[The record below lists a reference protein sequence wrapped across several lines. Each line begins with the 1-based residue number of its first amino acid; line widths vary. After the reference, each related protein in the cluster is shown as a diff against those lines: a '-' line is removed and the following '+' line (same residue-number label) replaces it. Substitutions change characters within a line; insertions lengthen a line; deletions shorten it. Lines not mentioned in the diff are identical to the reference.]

1 MAVWKNTSWI
11 WFLVGIWPVLNST
24 ISSLLFLLKT
34 FRSIGFV
41 CYVIRAS
48 FCLKKYQPG
57 FACLAQDIWS
67 QFFCK
72 LTLVALVKALLYRSA
87 PFFHFLSWLGFPNTL
102 TFSGRNF
109 FSSSIN
115 SGKKYQQGHRT
126 SKNLPAELLVLT
138 YFSFLLER
146 VASLFVVL

>member
-1 MAVWKNTSWI
+1 M
-11 WFLVGIWPVLNST
+11 F
-24 ISSLLFLLKT
+24 
-34 FRSIGFV
+34 
-41 CYVIRAS
+41 

-57 FACLAQDIWS
+57 FAHLAQDIWS

-72 LTLVALVKALLYRSA
+72 LTLVAPVKTLLYRST

-109 FSSSIN
+109 FSSFTN

-138 YFSFLLER
+138 YFSFSVYYNMLLP
-146 VASLFVVL
+146 SLLFCKDLQWCGIEIHILCCHTDKYY